1 VLVDRIEVAR
11 QPELA
16 LARMGVLSDARG
28 LYPRLTAR
36 ENIVYFGQL
45 HGMSRPAAEDR
56 VRDLA
61 QMLDMQS
68 LLDRRTEGF
77 SQGERMKTALAR
89 ALIHDP
95 PNIVL
100 DEPTNGLDVLAT
112 RALRDA
118 LRRLRDEQRK
128 CIIFSTHIMQE
139 VEKLCDHVVVVSH
152 GRTVA
157 QGTVAEL
164 GVISGEADFEETF
177 VKLAFS
183 ADERQAGVRP

>member
-1 VLVDRIEVAR
+1 
-11 QPELA
+11 
-16 LARMGVLSDARG
+16 
-28 LYPRLTAR
+28 
-36 ENIVYFGQL
+36 
-45 HGMSRPAAEDR
+45 
-56 VRDLA
+56 
-61 QMLDMQS
+61 
-68 LLDRRTEGF
+68 
-77 SQGERMKTALAR
+77 
-89 ALIHDP
+89 
-95 PNIVL
+95 
-100 DEPTNGLDVLAT
+100 
-112 RALRDA
+112 LRDA